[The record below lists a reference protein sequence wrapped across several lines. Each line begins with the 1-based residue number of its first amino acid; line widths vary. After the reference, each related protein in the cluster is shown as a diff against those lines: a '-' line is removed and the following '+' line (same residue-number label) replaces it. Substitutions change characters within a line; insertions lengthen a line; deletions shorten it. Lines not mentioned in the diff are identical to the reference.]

1 MHHTVRVNWIG
12 AVAVLVAGVG
22 MSVIASTTLAARAFR
37 ARIAQIERADQQVTV
52 KGYARA
58 PVRSDT
64 ATWTMSVTG
73 RGATLSEAFGDIR
86 SASGRLEAY
95 LVDQGFEPGAV
106 ASSAISTTE
115 IRKRDDKGRETLGVL
130 GYVLSRTYTV
140 ATGDVERVARAA
152 AGVTE
157 LLADDVPVVSG
168 TPEYT
173 VSGLPDVKID
183 IVGRASA
190 DARARAEE
198 IASRAGA
205 RLAEV
210 RTAYQGVMQVTAPNS
225 TQVSGYGIYDTATID
240 KEASIVM
247 TVTFGL
253 E

>member
-22 MSVIASTTLAARAFR
+22 LSVIASTTLAARAFR
-37 ARIAQIERADQQVTV
+37 ARVAQIERADQEVTV

-64 ATWTMSVTG
+64 ATWTMSVSG
-73 RGATLSEAFGDIR
+73 RGETLAGAFADIR
-86 SASGRLEAY
+86 SASDRLEAF
-95 LVDQGFEPGAV
+95 LVDQGFGPGAV
-106 ASSAISTTE
+106 VASAITTSE
-115 IRKRDDKGRETLGVL
+115 LRERDSKGRETLGVL
-130 GYVLSRTYTV
+130 GYVLRQTYTV
-140 ATGDVERVARAA
+140 STGDVERVARAA
-152 AGVTE
+152 SGVTE

-168 TPEYT
+168 APEYT

-198 IASRAGA
+198 IATRAGS

-210 RTAYQGVMQVTAPNS
+210 RTARQGVMQVTAPNS
-225 TQVSGYGIYDTATID
+225 TSVSGYGIYDTSTID